1 MNSGMVVMGPTMKGT
16 NSGPP
21 RAKGTPCRSPAAELS
36 TPSPSPVI
44 TTTAL
49 LSTTARGR
57 WGRGRRWRVARRR
70 AVARRAETSGGASRG
85 GERWRVERG
94 RRWRVARRRAVARRA
109 GQAVARRAEASG
121 GASSGGGGGG
131 TRACGRVSCK
141 YFYFRAELH
150 GYPYLDM

>member
-70 AVARRAETSGGASRG
+70 AG
-85 GERWRVERG
+85 
-94 RRWRVARRRAVARRA
+94 ARRA
-109 GQAVARRAEASG
+109 GAGAGARG
-121 GASSGGGGGG
+121 P
-131 TRACGRVSCK
+131 V
-141 YFYFRAELH
+141 
-150 GYPYLDM
+150 DV